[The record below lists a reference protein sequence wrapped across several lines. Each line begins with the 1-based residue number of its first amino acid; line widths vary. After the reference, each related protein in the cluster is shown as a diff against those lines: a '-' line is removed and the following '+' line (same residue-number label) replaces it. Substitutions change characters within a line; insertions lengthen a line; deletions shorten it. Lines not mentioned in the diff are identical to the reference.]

1 MYAIISDGGRQYK
14 VREGQE
20 LAIDYRKDSKPGT
33 AIQFDRVLAVS
44 REAEGDKAGGIDL
57 GAPLLSGVS
66 VAAEVIGVT
75 RGEKVYIQKLRRRK
89 NQRRRTGHRQFYTQ
103 VRIGAISGT

>member
-20 LAIDYRKDSKPGT
+20 LDIDYRKDIKPGT
-33 AIQFDRVLAVS
+33 EIRFDKVLAIS
-44 REAEGDKAGGIDL
+44 QEGDAGIDV
-57 GAPLLSGVS
+57 GAPTVSGAV
-66 VAAEVIGVT
+66 VTAEVIGVT

-89 NQRRRTGHRQFYTQ
+89 NQRRRTGHRQWYTQ
-103 VRIGAISGT
+103 VRIGSIGVG

>member
-20 LAIDYRKDSKPGT
+20 LDIDYRKESAPGT
-33 AIQFDRVLAVS
+33 EIRFERVLAVS
-44 REAEGDKAGGIDL
+44 QEGDAGINI
-57 GAPLLSGVS
+57 GAPTVGGAV
-66 VAAEVIGVT
+66 VVAEVIGVT

-89 NQRRRTGHRQFYTQ
+89 NQRRRTGHRQWYTQ
-103 VRIGAISGT
+103 IRIGSISGA